1 MKKST
6 PAAEVKAP
14 ARDPR
19 FPDYSKVIPT
29 AFDGDREVQDS
40 QQGGAR

>member
-1 MKKST
+1 MKNST
-6 PAAEVKAP
+6 PEEVTEAP

-19 FPDYSKVIPT
+19 FPDYSKVSST

-40 QQGGAR
+40 QRGGSK